1 MTARRHLGLVAGFAL
16 AWLSVGAAGQGQQ
29 AQGQQGQQAQ
39 QGRGGAAQGQA
50 GRGGA
55 NRDPTQQTQPVGTG
69 AISGNVILEGAGS
82 PVRRARVMLAGAE
95 LRGQRTAMTDDQGR
109 FTFTALPA
117 GRFTMTASKTG
128 YIDTAYGAKQAGRP
142 GTPIQLADAQT
153 IEKLSIRVPKGS
165 VVTGIVV
172 DEHGEPSPMTQV
184 RVMRFVLRTGE
195 KTLQQSGQGGVT
207 DDRGIYRI
215 YGLQP
220 GDYLV
225 SATPRNA
232 NLGDL
237 QQTIAATIASL
248 TAQAQAA
255 GGAAPGGGGRG
266 GGGAGPGGQ
275 GLGPLLG
282 GRGGQQYLDQIS
294 QLQQQQAQN
303 QQDQA
308 VGYAPVYYPGTP
320 APSAATKLTLSV
332 GEERAGIDFQL
343 MLVPTAKVEGTLTNP
358 AGKSIQG
365 AQVVLAPMNQGMPNI
380 PGVGSNMARVGAD
393 GKFSFSNV
401 TPGQYTISAR
411 AIQPAAVD
419 ASQTQTTA
427 AQAGQPGQ
435 RGARGGPGGPGGP
448 FGRGGAGG
456 DVLWAS
462 ADVTVSGQNLSDV
475 ALTLQEGMTI
485 SGRVEFRGQAAQPPT
500 DLTTV
505 RVNVTP
511 QGQQLLDIGPG
522 VQPAQVDANGTFTV
536 KGVPPGKYVVRAN
549 IAAGGGR
556 GGFGGAGGA
565 ATGAGGAGATGATGA
580 AAAAGGG
587 RGGGGGAAPA
597 GAGGAPSATQGGSWT
612 LKASVVNG
620 RDTLDF
626 PLELRPNEN
635 PSGVLL
641 TFTDQTQ
648 TLSGTLQD
656 ATGRPTPDF
665 TIIVFAADKQYWTP
679 QARRIASTRPGTD
692 GKYTFRGLPPGDYRI
707 TAVTDVEP
715 GEWYDPA
722 FLAQLANA
730 SIPVTLGEGQTKTQ
744 DLKLAGGG
752 T

>member
-1 MTARRHLGLVAGFAL
+1 MTARRNLGLVAGVAL
-16 AWLSVGAAGQGQQ
+16 AWLTVGVAGQGQGQ
-29 AQGQQGQQAQ
+29 QQQGQQGQQ
-39 QGRGGAAQGQA
+39 GRGAQGQA

-69 AISGNVILEGAGS
+69 SISGGVVLEGAGS
-82 PVRRARVMLAGAE
+82 PVRRARVTLAGAE
-95 LRGQRTAMTDDQGR
+95 LRGQRTAMTDDQGH
-109 FTFTALPA
+109 FAFTALPA
-117 GRFTMTASKTG
+117 GRFTLTASKTG

-184 RVMRFVLRTGE
+184 RVMRFVMRTGE

-220 GDYLV
+220 GDYIV

-237 QQTIAATIASL
+237 QATIASTIASL

-255 GGAAPGGGGRG
+255 GGGGGGAGGGGGRG
-266 GGGAGPGGQ
+266 GGGAGQGGQ
-275 GLGPLLG
+275 GLGALLGGG
-282 GRGGQQYLDQIS
+282 GRGGQQYLDQAA
-294 QLQQQQAQN
+294 QLQQQLSQS
-303 QQDQA
+303 QQEQA

-320 APSAATKLTLSV
+320 APTGATQLTLAV

-358 AGKSIQG
+358 AGKATQG
-365 AQVVLAPMNQGMPNI
+365 AQIVLAPMNQGMPSI
-380 PGVGSNMARVGAD
+380 PGVGSNTARVGAD

-411 AIQPAAVD
+411 AIQPVAVD
-419 ASQTQTTA
+419 ASQAQATA

-435 RGARGGPGGPGGP
+435 RGGRGGPGGPGGP
-448 FGRGGAGG
+448 FGRGAGG

-462 ADVTVSGQNLSDV
+462 ADVTVSGQNISDV
-475 ALTLQEGMTI
+475 VLTLQEGMTI

-505 RVNVTP
+505 RVNVSP
-511 QGQQLLDIGPG
+511 QGQQILDIGPG
-522 VQPAQVDANGTFTV
+522 IQPVQADANGMFSV
-536 KGVPPGKYVVRAN
+536 KGVPPGKYVIRAN

-556 GGFGGAGGA
+556 GGFGGAGA
-565 ATGAGGAGATGATGA
+565 ATGPGGAGATGAGGA
-580 AAAAGGG
+580 TSAAGGG
-587 RGGGGGAAPA
+587 RGGGTAAT
-597 GAGGAPSATQGGSWT
+597 GAGGAPTVTQGASWT
-612 LKASVVNG
+612 LKSSVANG

-626 PLELRPNEN
+626 PLELRPNES
-635 PSGVLL
+635 PSGVIL
-641 TFTDQTQ
+641 TFTDQSQ
-648 TLSGTLQD
+648 SLSGTLQD
-656 ATGRPTPDF
+656 ATGRPTSDF

-679 QARRIASTRPGTD
+679 QARRIVSTRPGTD
-692 GKYTFRGLPPGDYRI
+692 GKYTFRGLPAGDYRI

-722 FLAQLANA
+722 FLAQLANS
-730 SIPVTLGEGQTKTQ
+730 SIPVTLNEGQTKTQ

>member
-1 MTARRHLGLVAGFAL
+1 MTVRRNLGFVACLVL
-16 AWLSVGAAGQGQQ
+16 AWLTVGVAGQGQGQ
-29 AQGQQGQQAQ
+29 QQQGQQGQQ
-39 QGRGGAAQGQA
+39 GRGGAQGQA

-69 AISGNVILEGAGS
+69 AISGSVILDGAGS
-82 PVRRARVMLAGAE
+82 PVRRARVTLTGAE

-109 FTFTALPA
+109 FAFTALPA

-184 RVMRFVLRTGE
+184 RVMRFVMRTGE
-195 KTLQQSGQGGVT
+195 KTLQQSGQGGIT

-237 QQTIAATIASL
+237 QATIAATIASL

-255 GGAAPGGGGRG
+255 GGGAGGGGRG

-275 GLGPLLG
+275 GLGALLGGGG
-282 GRGGQQYLDQIS
+282 GRGGQQLLDQAT
-294 QLQQQQAQN
+294 QLQQQQAQM
-303 QQDQA
+303 QQEQA

-320 APSAATKLTLSV
+320 APAGATTLTLSV

-343 MLVPTAKVEGTLTNP
+343 MLVPTAKIEGTLTNP
-358 AGKSIQG
+358 AGKPTQG
-365 AQVVLAPMNQGMPNI
+365 AQVVLAPINQGMPSI
-380 PGVGSNMARVGAD
+380 PGVGTNMARVGAD

-411 AIQPAAVD
+411 AIQPVAVD
-419 ASQTQTTA
+419 ASQTQTA
-427 AQAGQPGQ
+427 AAQPGQ
-435 RGARGGPGGPGGP
+435 RGGRGGQGGPGGP

-462 ADVTVSGQNLSDV
+462 ADVTVSGQNISDV

-485 SGRVEFRGQAAQPPT
+485 SGRVEFRGQSAQPPT

-522 VQPAQVDANGTFTV
+522 IQPVQVDANGTFTV

-565 ATGAGGAGATGATGA
+565 GGAATGPGGAGAGATGAGGAAG
-580 AAAAGGG
+580 AAGGG
-587 RGGGGGAAPA
+587 RGGGATAA
-597 GAGGAPSATQGGSWT
+597 GAGGAPTGTQGGSWT
-612 LKASVVNG
+612 LKASVANG

-635 PSGVLL
+635 PAGVLL

-692 GKYTFRGLPPGDYRI
+692 GRYTFRGLPAGDYRI

-730 SIPVTLGEGQTKTQ
+730 SIPVTLNEGQTKTQ
-744 DLKLAGGG
+744 DLKLAGGH
-752 T
+752 